1 MDELTGVGIYATAR
15 AGLERC
21 LVLLAQDIPCWL
33 APAPELAARSA
44 INSAQ
49 GSGEVGLHA
58 GFFCLLVEPMNAAE
72 AATELQRYER
82 ESIGWPPPPPPAP
95 PPANRTLFVTPL
107 LWAIALSGIFW
118 GQNRSVGRWAA
129 WGALDGIQLY
139 RHGQWW
145 RPLTALFLHA
155 DASHFLSNL
164 VAGIF
169 VFAAVVAAWG
179 AGRGWLLLA
188 GAGVGGNLLVGALH
202 AAAGSTSLGS
212 STAIFGAVGL
222 LAGNALRSAI
232 AHRPRWSWRTV
243 LVPLAA
249 GLTVLALY
257 GSGGPEVDVTAHAAG
272 FTCGVALGLAVGGVQ
287 SAVGTTRSAP
297 PGSARELDAASAAE

>member
-33 APAPELAARSA
+33 MPE
-44 INSAQ
+44 
-49 GSGEVGLHA
+49 GGV
-58 GFFCLLVEPMNAAE
+58 FCLMVEPPQAAQ
-72 AATELQRYER
+72 AAAELQRYER

-95 PPANRTLFVTPL
+95 PPASRTLFVTPL
-107 LWAIALSGIFW
+107 LWAITLSGLFW
-118 GQNRSVGRWAA
+118 GQNRSGGRWAA

-139 RHGQWW
+139 RHRQWW

-188 GAGVGGNLLVGALH
+188 GAGIGGNLLVGALH
-202 AAAGSTSLGS
+202 AAEGSTSLGS

-222 LAGNALRSAI
+222 LAGNALRRAI

-272 FTCGVALGLAVGGVQ
+272 FTCGVALGLVAGG
-287 SAVGTTRSAP
+287 ARP
-297 PGSARELDAASAAE
+297 PGALDRHSHSGPELGLGPARPEDALHPPNSNSPELDAASAAE

>member
-21 LVLLAQDIPCWL
+21 LVLLALEIPCWL
-33 APAPELAARSA
+33 VPAAELAEPARP
-44 INSAQ
+44 
-49 GSGEVGLHA
+49 EVALHP
-58 GFFCLLVEPMNAAE
+58 GYFCLMVEPPDAAR
-72 AATELQRYER
+72 AAFELQRFER
-82 ESIGWPPPPPPAP
+82 ESVGWPPPPPPAP
-95 PPANRTLFVTPL
+95 PRASRTLFVTPL
-107 LWAIALSGIFW
+107 LWALILSGVFW
-118 GQNRSVGRWAA
+118 GQNRSAGRWEA
-129 WGALDGIQLY
+129 WGALDGTQLY

-145 RPLTALFLHA
+145 RAFTALFLHA

-164 VAGIF
+164 VAGVF

-188 GAGVGGNLLVGALH
+188 AAGVGGNLLVGALH

-222 LAGNALRSAI
+222 LAGGALCSAI
-232 AHRPRWSWRTV
+232 QYRPRWSWRTV

-257 GSGGPEVDVTAHAAG
+257 GAGGPEVDVTAHAAG
-272 FTCGVALGLAVGGVQ
+272 FSCGAVLGLAAGG
-287 SAVGTTRSAP
+287 ARP
-297 PGSARELDAASAAE
+297 PGALGRDPSSGLKAV